1 MEAMKSSKCLALAA
15 LVGLAGMFSDGA
27 YAGEKGYF
35 RGLAVLM
42 NTQFTQIK
50 APGDHPGGAVMQGEM
65 DGLVFND
72 VKAAFLDKAHYQVIW
87 KADGTGAGDCL
98 KTFTMKNGDKVFA
111 RCEGKPTPTGN
122 EGTVT
127 LVGGTG
133 PYAGIKGKGTFKLTT
148 VSDRVMWDILEWDY
162 ELP

>member
-1 MEAMKSSKCLALAA
+1 MFQGSPGVLSENSSRDCLHPHLWCWTTTRKFRPNHLSTKSSR
-15 LVGLAGMFSDGA
+15 SPH
-27 YAGEKGYF
+27 
-35 RGLAVLM
+35 R
-42 NTQFTQIK
+42 
-50 APGDHPGGAVMQGEM
+50 
-65 DGLVFND
+65 
-72 VKAAFLDKAHYQVIW
+72 KAAFLDKAHYQVIW

-111 RCEGKPTPTGN
+111 PCEGKPTPTGN

-133 PYAGIKGKGTFKLTT
+133 PYAGIKGKGSFKLTT

-162 ELP
+162 EVP

>member
-1 MEAMKSSKCLALAA
+1 MDTLKSSKALALAA
-15 LVGLAGMFSDGA
+15 LCLAGMFSYGA
-27 YAGEKGYF
+27 YAGEKGKF

-50 APGDHPGGAVMQGEM
+50 APGEHPGGAVMQGEM

-72 VKAAFLDKAHYQVIW
+72 AKAAFLDKAHYQVIW

-122 EGTVT
+122 EGTITV
-127 LVGGTG
+127 VGGTG
-133 PYAGIKGKGTFKLTT
+133 PYVGSKGK
-148 VSDRVMWDILEWDY
+148 VSSN
-162 ELP
+162 